1 MSSPLLLL
9 PYFILLICLFYVYVI
24 EFRNQCKKCSYY
36 HKENNT
42 CQSKK
47 CATGN
52 SGYVTFADMLFC
64 KPNMRGDKYER

>member
-1 MSSPLLLL
+1 MSSLLLLL
-9 PYFILLICLFYVYVI
+9 PYFILLICLFRVYVI
-24 EFRNQCKKCSYY
+24 EFRNQCKKCLYY
-36 HKENNT
+36 HEENNT

-64 KPNMRGDKYER
+64 KPNGRGNQYER

>member
-24 EFRNQCKKCSYY
+24 EFHNPCKKCSYY

-64 KPNMRGDKYER
+64 KPNMRSDKYER

>member
-9 PYFILLICLFYVYVI
+9 PYFTLLICLFYVYVI
-24 EFRNQCKKCSYY
+24 EFHNPCEKCSYY

-47 CATGN
+47 CATCN
-52 SGYVTFADMLFC
+52 NCYVTFADMLFC
-64 KPNMRGDKYER
+64 KPNIGDKK

>member
-9 PYFILLICLFYVYVI
+9 PYFTLLICLFYVYVI
-24 EFRNQCKKCSYY
+24 EFHNPCEKCFYY

-64 KPNMRGDKYER
+64 KPNMMGDKYER